1 MDEVQRI
8 ADALAEPVTR
18 RRVLQGSAIAGVSAF
33 LAACGGGLAS
43 PSPSAT
49 PTGAASSSAPSS
61 AGSPSPTAPPTPSPT
76 LGGTLH
82 WANWPAYIDLTGKAG
97 DTGKYAPGSS
107 PTIQGFQKQTG
118 ITVDYQEKIED
129 NNQFFAT
136 IQPQLVAGLP
146 TGWDLVVL
154 TDWMA
159 AKLVAKGWLEKIEQ
173 DAVPNCV
180 ANLRDDLKN
189 ISWDATNT
197 YHYTWQSGMTGVG
210 YSAKSLAAAK
220 VTTPTSVADL
230 FTIAD
235 GHAKNV
241 SFLTESRD
249 TFGLTMLKLGIDPAK
264 CTLADLQSAHD
275 AIAPLV
281 GKGLRFAGNEYLQ
294 DFASGKTWA
303 AMVWSGDLA
312 SSGEADD
319 HYVSPSEGAMLWSD
333 NMLIPKGATN
343 KRAAE
348 AMMNY
353 VYEPQIAGQI
363 ANYVYY
369 FSPVKGADAVVKQLN
384 ASSPLSQD
392 LLDLLFPGPAIVA
405 KLVQFKPLSPD
416 EDETLNNLYL
426 DLSGA

>member
-1 MDEVQRI
+1 MDEVKTI
-8 ADALAEPVTR
+8 TEALSSQISR
-18 RRVLQGSAIAGVSAF
+18 RRVLQGSAIVGVSTF

-43 PSPSAT
+43 PSPTTA
-49 PTGAASSSAPSS
+49 PTTAAPSAPASG
-61 AGSPSPTAPPTPSPT
+61 AGSPSPTPEPTPSPT

-82 WANWPAYIDLTGKAG
+82 WANWPAYIDLAG
-97 DTGKYAPGSS
+97 AAGEAGQYAPGSS
-107 PTIQGFQKQTG
+107 PTIQQFQQQTG
-118 ITVDYQEKIED
+118 ITVDYQEKVED
-129 NNQFFAT
+129 NNTFFAT

-159 AKLVAKGWLEKIEQ
+159 AKLVGRGWLEKIDQ
-173 DAVPNCV
+173 AAVPNCV

-189 ISWDATNT
+189 IAWDPSND

-210 YSAKSLAAAK
+210 YSAKALSAAK
-220 VTTPTSVADL
+220 AAVPTSIADL
-230 FTIAD
+230 FTIASS
-235 GHAKNV
+235 HAKNV
-241 SFLTESRD
+241 SFLTEVRD

-264 CTLADLQSAHD
+264 CTITDMQSAHD

-319 HYVSPSEGAMLWSD
+319 HYVNPSEGAMLWSD
-333 NMLIPKGATN
+333 NMLIPKGASN
-343 KRAAE
+343 KPAAE
-348 AMMNY
+348 AMMNF

-369 FSPVKGADAVVKQLN
+369 FSPVKGAEQVVQQLN
-384 ASSPLSQD
+384 SSSPLPQD
-392 LLDLLFPGPAIVA
+392 LLDLLFPGPAIVSN
-405 KLVQFKPLSPD
+405 LHQFKALSAD